1 MVPLAVREFGRIDA
15 PADLLVS
22 GNIDSEPET
31 PKRAL
36 LADCKDSSIVS
47 VLLAVDTLPSVSNF
61 LRTYPG
67 ADCCPIAGTQSLVVF
82 RLKSRPTPA
91 ET

>member
-15 PADLLVS
+15 PADLPVS

-31 PKRAL
+31 PEWAL
-36 LADCKDSSIVS
+36 LADRQDPAIVS
-47 VLLAVDTLPSVSNF
+47 VLLAVDILLRVSDF
-61 LRTYPG
+61 YEWEPR
-67 ADCCPIAGTQSLVVF
+67 ADGCPIARAQFQIVF
-82 RLKSRPTPA
+82 RLKSRPPPA